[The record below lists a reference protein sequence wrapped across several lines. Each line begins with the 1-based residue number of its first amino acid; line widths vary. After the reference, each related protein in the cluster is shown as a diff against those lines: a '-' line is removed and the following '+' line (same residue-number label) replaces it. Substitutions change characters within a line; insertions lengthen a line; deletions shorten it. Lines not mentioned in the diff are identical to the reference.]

1 MEYVYAER
9 DKGVGD
15 RLLPN
20 LFCFLLFAIS
30 YIIYKVWSEN
40 RGSGGIIRDIFVW
53 IVWKICI
60 FARNIC
66 ANINIK
72 YLSIMKK
79 INLLKGCMRGMMLLV
94 LFLAVQIGASAFTGS
109 DLTSGQ
115 KYYLFNIYQAKFL
128 GADNKLQA
136 PNIGTPVAFTASATG
151 FTIDGTAYTA
161 KKNAAGY
168 YQLKSGGQ
176 FFAFEDK
183 VADPANPGDENRA
196 MYLGGGV
203 TCKNTT
209 NDTDRS
215 YWQLISETEY
225 AEWQAKKKFTV
236 SSLNVD
242 GMPKS
247 VSLVVEIKLNP
258 DATEKPG
265 AQAIGRC
272 LLNSGFDV
280 VGVSEN
286 FNYHGDLWDV
296 AWNDGVGNHYNAMT
310 HRGSIT
316 VGNATLTNYFSQKPL
331 FDIDGLN
338 VYYRIDG
345 STNVATPS
353 DESWKQW
360 NEHNGYTDQGAD
372 GLIKKGYRYYLITLA
387 DGTEVDLYTMH
398 MDADDGQGDRDA
410 RASQLQQLV
419 AAIKATHNGRP
430 IIIIGDSNCRY
441 TRDTVKR
448 DLIDAINADERFTI
462 RDPWIQYGRNGIYPT
477 YPSGSIMAS
486 TNGYLKGEVVDKI
499 WYINNTESNI
509 RLVAETY
516 CQDLSFVA
524 SEDVEGTSLKKGSPL
539 CDHKPCAVT
548 FSYHDFDAAIDD
560 QPVDEKEDDSAI
572 YLRNRG
578 TGRFLKSGGAWGTHS
593 VVGNYPI
600 GFNMEENNGKYALH
614 CEAGYVSCEADNTQ
628 TFVDT
633 NNENSVKDWE
643 LIEQDGFYVFAHNG
657 RALSANDPYYFNDD
671 PNYRWVI
678 LDALNPADKLQQWE
692 VLTKDQMMEELQNA
706 NAENPVN
713 ASWLMS
719 NPNFD
724 RNFNVAKW
732 DRSSISTT
740 AKRMTCNFAG
750 GLNVGGPDDNLCA
763 EAYVGTTNI
772 SSRNT
777 ASAWEIHQTLTNI
790 PNGYYIVHVQA
801 FQKKEDKGAE
811 KVYVYAN
818 DEKVP
823 VMNMWDLKEVTSAG
837 MGVTKDGNYYYPNSM
852 DEASKYFN
860 AGYYL
865 HTLTVEVTDGTLK
878 VGIKKDDTTSYQ
890 KYHWT
895 CFDNFQLYYFG
906 AEKPTENLGVNVI
919 AETRKAEMVDGA
931 LTLSG
936 TWREADMAELSAKI
950 SENSPLLLD
959 ASANNFLV
967 AKPEVVTAGAPANMM
982 IKVANAD
989 DVANTQNVIANGQCA
1004 NFVLTDKEDFAPQQ
1018 GFVAGNV
1025 NYTRTNTQGYNTVCM
1040 PFDLKVS
1047 DFPETCEVYTFSNQ
1061 NENTAYFVEAGD
1073 DIPAGTPVLVKDAAY
1088 EWEMALASRNVV
1100 AGVSGN
1106 TADEEAVG
1114 LNGAFVKRH
1123 IDTGYFKLNSA
1134 GTKFVKTTNVSDVFP
1149 FRFYLKES
1157 TPSDVKSIA
1166 VAINGEETSIEEL
1179 LNDPETKVEATYDI
1193 NGRKVISITRPGL
1206 YIQGGKKVY
1215 VK

>member
-1 MEYVYAER
+1 MYKLKVY
-9 DKGVGD
+9 
-15 RLLPN
+15 
-20 LFCFLLFAIS
+20 
-30 YIIYKVWSEN
+30 
-40 RGSGGIIRDIFVW
+40 
-53 IVWKICI
+53 
-60 FARNIC
+60 NI
-66 ANINIK
+66 
-72 YLSIMKK
+72 MRK
-79 INLLKGCMRGMMLLV
+79 INLLKGWMRGMMLLA

-128 GADNKLQA
+128 GAGNKLQA

-168 YQLKSGGQ
+168 YQLKNGSN
-176 FFAFEDK
+176 FYAFEDK
-183 VADPANPGDENRA
+183 VADPANSGDENRA

-203 TCKNTT
+203 TCQPSE

-215 YWQLISETEY
+215 YWQLISEEEY

-258 DATEKPG
+258 DATEGPG
-265 AQAIGRC
+265 AKEIGKR
-272 LLNSGFDV
+272 LLESGFDV

-296 AWNDGVGNHYNAMT
+296 AWNGGVDNHYNAMT
-310 HRGSIT
+310 HRGPIT
-316 VGNATLTNYFSQKPL
+316 VGNANLLNFISQNPL

-345 STNVATPS
+345 STTVATPS
-353 DESWKQW
+353 NESWTQW
-360 NEHNGYTDQGAD
+360 NQHNGYTDQGAD

-398 MDADDGQGDRDA
+398 MDADDGEGDRAA

-419 AAIKATHNGRP
+419 TTIKATNNKRP
-430 IIIIGDSNCRY
+430 IIIIGDSNTRY
-441 TRDTVKR
+441 TRDKVKSI
-448 DLIDAINADERFTI
+448 LIDGINADERFTI
-462 RDPWIQYGRNGIYPT
+462 RDPWIQYGRDGVYPA

-548 FSYHDFDAAIDD
+548 FSYHEYNAEIDD
-560 QPVDEKEDDSAI
+560 QPVDETVADNGKC
-572 YLRNRG
+572 YFRNRE
-578 TGRFLKSGGAWGTHS
+578 TGRYLMNAGWWGSHA
-593 VVGNYPI
+593 VVGNYPKLEMTV
-600 GFNMEENNGKYALH
+600 NALSNGKYNIESQYGHITDA
-614 CEAGYVSCEADNTQ
+614 AYVDN
-628 TFVDT
+628 
-633 NNENSVKDWE
+633 NNPAEYIAEWE
-643 LIEQDGFYVFAHNG
+643 LIEKDDFFVLAYEQNG
-657 RALSANDPYYFNDD
+657 VKKALTAYDPTYFNDN
-671 PNYRWVI
+671 PIYRYVTTAS
-678 LDALNPADKLQQWE
+678 LDVEDKHQQWE
-692 VLTKDQMMEELQNA
+692 MVTEEML
-706 NAENPVN
+706 NAEIAKATADNPVN
-713 ASWLMS
+713 VSHYIKSA
-719 NPNFD
+719 NFD
-724 RNFNVAKW
+724 RIDW
-732 DRSSISTT
+732 DNHGEWKFTNNANNYVTDNGIGGADNNAFCNYNRSISTKT
-740 AKRMTCNFAG
+740 YGTISRDNTWDIYQV
-750 GLNVGGPDDNLCA
+750 LNVKP
-763 EAYVGTTNI
+763 
-772 SSRNT
+772 
-777 ASAWEIHQTLTNI
+777 
-790 PNGYYIVHVQA
+790 GYYIVTCQGFVQEGNLESQNVKFYAWSNPEGNYVMNLQVLKSYLSEGASVRPTSGNQASAGEA
-801 FQKKEDKGAE
+801 FDKGLYKNE
-811 KVYVYAN
+811 L
-818 DEKVP
+818 P
-823 VMNMWDLKEVTSAG
+823 VM
-837 MGVTKDGNYYYPNSM
+837 
-852 DEASKYFN
+852 
-860 AGYYL
+860 
-865 HTLTVEVTDGTLK
+865 K
-878 VGIKKDDTTSYQ
+878 VGEDGHLVIGAKKDVKTKNNAT
-890 KYHWT
+890 WT
-895 CFDNFQLYYFG
+895 VVDNFQLYYLG
-906 AEKPTENLGVNVI
+906 TENPNHEYDYDVI
-919 AETRKAEMVDGA
+919 GSTRKAEMVDGA

-936 TWREADMAELSAKI
+936 TWREADMAELSTKI

-967 AKPEVVTAGAPANMM
+967 AKPEVVTADAPANMM
-982 IKVANAD
+982 IKVANAA
-989 DVANTQNVIANGQCA
+989 DVANTKNVIANGQCA

-1025 NYTRTNTQGYNTVCM
+1025 NYARTTTQGYNTVCM
-1040 PFDLKVS
+1040 PFDINVS
-1047 DFPETCEVYTFSNQ
+1047 DFPETCTVYTYDSQ
-1061 NENTAYFVEAGD
+1061 NENTAYFVEADG
-1073 DIPAGTPVLVKDAAY
+1073 DIPAGTPVLVKDETEETGNAAK
-1088 EWEMALASRNVV
+1088 WEMALASRNVI

-1106 TADEEAVG
+1106 TADEETEG

-1123 IDTGYFKLNSA
+1123 IGTDYFKLNSA
-1134 GTKFVKTTNVSDVFP
+1134 GTKFVKTASVSDVFP
-1149 FRFYLKES
+1149 FRFYLKGS
-1157 TPSDVKSIA
+1157 AASDVKSIA

>member
-1 MEYVYAER
+1 M
-9 DKGVGD
+9 
-15 RLLPN
+15 
-20 LFCFLLFAIS
+20 
-30 YIIYKVWSEN
+30 
-40 RGSGGIIRDIFVW
+40 
-53 IVWKICI
+53 CI
-60 FARNIC
+60 FAFAIREMYEFKTYNI
-66 ANINIK
+66 
-72 YLSIMKK
+72 MRK
-79 INLLKGCMRGMMLLV
+79 INLLKGWVRGMMLLV

-109 DLTSGQ
+109 DLTNGQ

-136 PNIGTPVAFTASATG
+136 PNIGTPVAFEASTTG
-151 FTIDGTAYTA
+151 FTIGGTTYTA
-161 KKNAAGY
+161 TKNAAGY

-183 VADPANPGDENRA
+183 VADPDKPDDENRA
-196 MYLGGGV
+196 LYLGGGV
-203 TCKNTT
+203 TCQNTT
-209 NDTDRS
+209 NETDRS

-242 GMPKS
+242 GMPAS
-247 VSLVVEIKLNP
+247 VKVYNIYPVNLNP
-258 DATEKPG
+258 DATG
-265 AQAIGRC
+265 AAGATAIGNKLRE
-272 LLNSGFDV
+272 SGFDF
-280 VGVSEN
+280 VGVSEDFDFHN
-286 FNYHGDLWDV
+286 ELWNA
-296 AWNDGVGNHYNAMT
+296 AWNNGQGIHYNAGT
-310 HRGSIT
+310 HRGKLQDAA
-316 VGNATLTNYFSQKPL
+316 NAAGVLSKYLGKNPIIDS
-331 FDIDGLN
+331 DGLCFF
-338 VYYRIDG
+338 YRVGVVDQNTI
-345 STNVATPS
+345 
-353 DESWKQW
+353 ESSETFVQW
-360 NEHNGYTDQGAD
+360 NDHYGYDDHGAD
-372 GLIKKGYRYYLITLA
+372 GLIKKGYRFYVVKLA
-387 DGTEVDLYTMH
+387 DGTEVDVYSMH
-398 MDADDGQGDRDA
+398 MDAESDPEDNAA
-410 RASQLQQLV
+410 RASQLTQI
-419 AAIKATHNGRP
+419 ANAIKATNNKRP

-441 TRDTVKR
+441 TRDKVKSN
-448 DLIDAINADERFTI
+448 LIDAINADDRFTI
-462 RDPWIQYGRNGIYPT
+462 RDPWIQYGRDGVYPA
-477 YPSGSIMAS
+477 YPSSSIMAS
-486 TNGYLKGEVVDKI
+486 TNGYLSGEVVDKI
-499 WYINNTESNI
+499 WYINNKDCDI
-509 RLVAETY
+509 RIVAETY
-516 CQDLSFVA
+516 CQDLSFVD
-524 SEDVEGTSLKKGSPL
+524 EEGSPL
-539 CDHKPCAVT
+539 CDHKPCVVT
-548 FSYHDFDAAIDD
+548 FSYHEYNAAIDD

-633 NNENSVKDWE
+633 DNGNSVKDWE

-692 VLTKDQMMEELQNA
+692 VLTKDQMMEELQKA
-706 NAENPVN
+706 NAKNPVN
-713 ASWLMS
+713 ASWLMG

-732 DRSSISTT
+732 
-740 AKRMTCNFAG
+740 N
-750 GLNVGGPDDNLCA
+750 N
-763 EAYVGTTNI
+763 NI
-772 SSRNT
+772 SSDATRMTSNLADGKNDGVAEDNFVGEAFVKNCT
-777 ASAWEIHQTLTNI
+777 AWETSCKHETKWDINQVLTGV
-790 PNGYYIVHVQA
+790 PNGWYRVSAQA
-801 FQKKEDKGAE
+801 FQRISNNNTTTADIEL
-811 KVYVYAN
+811 YAN
-818 DEKVP
+818 GVAQKVEL
-823 VMNMWDLKEVTSAG
+823 MYKLKEITTAG
-837 MGVTKDGNYYYPNSM
+837 FGSKKDGNYYYPDNM
-852 DEASKYFN
+852 KEASQYFLK
-860 AGYYL
+860 GYYQNS
-865 HTLTVEVTDGTLK
+865 VWVNVTDGTLK
-878 VGIKKDDTTSYQ
+878 VGIRKTSDTGKNYTA
-890 KYHWT
+890 WC

-919 AETRKAEMVDGA
+919 AETRKAKMVDGA

-936 TWREADMAELSAKI
+936 TWREADMAELSTKI

-982 IKVANAD
+982 IKVADAA

-1047 DFPETCEVYTFSNQ
+1047 DFPETCEVYTYESQ
-1061 NENTAYFVEAGD
+1061 NENTAYFVEADG
-1073 DIPAGTPVLVKDAAY
+1073 DIPAGTPVLVKDADY

-1100 AGVSGN
+1100 AN
-1106 TADEEAVG
+1106 TAEETEG

-1123 IDTGYFKLNSA
+1123 IDTGYFKLNSD

>member
-1 MEYVYAER
+1 
-9 DKGVGD
+9 
-15 RLLPN
+15 
-20 LFCFLLFAIS
+20 
-30 YIIYKVWSEN
+30 
-40 RGSGGIIRDIFVW
+40 
-53 IVWKICI
+53 
-60 FARNIC
+60 
-66 ANINIK
+66 
-72 YLSIMKK
+72 MKK
-79 INLLKGCMRGMMLLV
+79 VNLLKGWMRGMMLLV

-109 DLTSGQ
+109 DFASGQ

-128 GADNKLQA
+128 GAGNKLQA

-168 YQLKSGGQ
+168 YQLKNGSN
-176 FFAFEDK
+176 FYAFEDK
-183 VADPANPGDENRA
+183 VADPDNPGDENRA

-203 TCKNTT
+203 TCQKTT

-265 AQAIGRC
+265 AQAIGQC

-296 AWNDGVGNHYNAMT
+296 AWNGGVGNHYNAMT
-310 HRGSIT
+310 HRGPIT
-316 VGNATLTNYFSQKPL
+316 VGNANLTNYFSQKPL

-353 DESWKQW
+353 NESWKQW

-419 AAIKATHNGRP
+419 AAIKDTNNKRP
-430 IIIIGDSNCRY
+430 IIIIGDSNTRY
-441 TRDTVKR
+441 TRDKVKSI
-448 DLIDAINADERFTI
+448 LIDGINADERFTI
-462 RDPWIQYGRNGIYPT
+462 RDPWIQYGRDGVYPA

-486 TNGYLKGEVVDKI
+486 TEGYLKGEVVDKI

-524 SEDVEGTSLKKGSPL
+524 SEDVAGTNLKKGSPL

-548 FSYHDFDAAIDD
+548 FSYHDFDPAIDD
-560 QPVDEKEDDSAI
+560 QPVDETVADNGKC
-572 YLRNRG
+572 YFRNRE
-578 TGRFLKSGGAWGTHS
+578 TGRYLMNAGWWGSHA
-593 VVGNYPI
+593 VVGNYPKLEMTV
-600 GFNMEENNGKYALH
+600 NALSNGKYNIESQYGHITDA
-614 CEAGYVSCEADNTQ
+614 AYVDN
-628 TFVDT
+628 
-633 NNENSVKDWE
+633 NNSAEYIAEWE
-643 LIEQDGFYVFAHNG
+643 LIEKDDFFVLAYEQNG
-657 RALSANDPYYFNDD
+657 VKKALTAYDPTYFNDN
-671 PNYRWVI
+671 PIYRYVTT
-678 LDALNPADKLQQWE
+678 APLNVEDKHQQWE
-692 VLTKDQMMEELQNA
+692 MVTGEML
-706 NAENPVN
+706 NAEIAKATADNPVN
-713 ASWLMS
+713 VSHYIKSA
-719 NPNFD
+719 NFD
-724 RNFNVAKW
+724 RIDWDDHGKW
-732 DRSSISTT
+732 VFDKKKNGNRVTDNGIGGADNDAYCNYNRSV
-740 AKRMTCNFAG
+740 K
-750 GLNVGGPDDNLCA
+750 
-763 EAYVGTTNI
+763 
-772 SSRNT
+772 
-777 ASAWEIHQTLTNI
+777 
-790 PNGYYIVHVQA
+790 
-801 FQKKEDKGAE
+801 
-811 KVYVYAN
+811 
-818 DEKVP
+818 
-823 VMNMWDLKEVTSAG
+823 TSA
-837 MGVTKDGNYYYPNSM
+837 TITNSNNQW
-852 DEASKYFN
+852 DCYQVLSVP
-860 AGYYL
+860 AGYYVVTNQGFEKTTQNTYL
-865 HTLTVEVTDGTLK
+865 YAWSNPEGSYVEKTVRLATYNNDLSAENQTEAGRAFDQNKYQNVLPVLK
-878 VGIKKDDTTSYQ
+878 VGADGVLVVGVKKTEKNSSSG
-890 KYHWT
+890 WMV
-895 CFDNFQLYYFG
+895 FDNFQLYYLG
-906 AEKPTENLGVNVI
+906 TENPNREYDYDVI
-919 AETRKAEMVDGA
+919 GSTRKAEMVGGA

-936 TWREADMAELSAKI
+936 TWREADMTELSAKI

-967 AKPEVVTAGAPANMM
+967 AKPEVVTADAPANMM
-982 IKVANAD
+982 IKVANAA
-989 DVANTQNVIANGQCA
+989 DVANTKNVIANGQCA

-1025 NYTRTNTQGYNTVCM
+1025 SYTRTNTQGYNTVCM

-1073 DIPAGTPVLVKDAAY
+1073 DIPAGTPVLVKDADY

-1100 AGVSGN
+1100 AN
-1106 TADEEAVG
+1106 TAEETEG

-1123 IDTGYFKLNSA
+1123 IDTGYFKLNSE
-1134 GTKFVKTTNVSDVFP
+1134 GTKFVKTTSVSDVFP

-1157 TPSDVKSIA
+1157 TPSNVKSIA
-1166 VAINGEETSIEEL
+1166 VAINGEETSIDEL